1 MIKIKRMFLLA
12 LPLLLSCKSG
22 DNNTTTSANKNTTAE
37 TQTQT
42 DANTSTNAVN
52 HGDDIV
58 GEWEQQ
64 YTCFDKNGN
73 YKLEPEEKKP
83 SNTRV
88 GYDWFSFNADGSCL
102 RDKEV
107 KFKSTYEIQNR
118 GNTKELIIH
127 NVHDFTIIELTDKE
141 LILGELIFGGE
152 GAFIVFKKIK

>member
-1 MIKIKRMFLLA
+1 MKPTIINLNIILVILLI
-12 LPLLLSCKSG
+12 SCGNSNEKKNSETEPVVA
-22 DNNTTTSANKNTTAE
+22 NASAPSNDS
-37 TQTQT
+37 QQ
-42 DANTSTNAVN
+42 VN
-52 HGDDIV
+52 GIV

-88 GYDWFSFNADGSCL
+88 GFDWFRFNADGSCL

-107 KFKSTYEIQNR
+107 KFKSTYEIENKA
-118 GNTKELIIH
+118 NTKELIIH

-141 LILGELIFGGE
+141 LILGGD
-152 GAFIVFKKIK
+152 GAFMIFKKIK